1 MSFFADVCLLVKGT
15 YLVPKKFTSHIKR
28 WEVHWLQDSDFFFFS
43 SFLIVLLCPKPWVP
57 WQFQTRTKKTKKA
70 LLLSSME
77 TQLDLVLNQLRLC
90 RNHQQIMVSLFRHIF
105 QSMYQNMCIYRYV
118 RPGGTFSN
126 QGGHDYVVGIIC
138 SHD

>member
-1 MSFFADVCLLVKGT
+1 MSFLLT
-15 YLVPKKFTSHIKR
+15 CASLYLLSTKKVYESHKTMR
-28 WEVHWLQDSDFFFFS
+28 SSLATRFWLFFS
-43 SFLIVLLCPKPWVP
+43 SLLFFIVLLCPKPWVP

-105 QSMYQNMCIYRYV
+105 QSMYLSKYVLRYV

-126 QGGHDYVVGIIC
+126 QGGCLGIIC
-138 SHD
+138 SHDWNT